1 MKLPPV
7 DGKAR
12 FTGRPQ
18 DIHGIAVNVPGKS
31 FTKERRQSSRKCRLK
46 PGQVT
51 RETSKRPPFKIKF
64 PVRRGKGSIWP
75 RPPPLRLYIRCGEFH
90 ETKSKRFFKNN
101 TPIRI
106 FRVASRVILQ
116 DFDIFVR
123 IPKQNFYF

>member
-75 RPPPLRLYIRCGEFH
+75 RPPLLSASTFAATNSTKRNRNDFLKIIRRSVYSALLVE
-90 ETKSKRFFKNN
+90 
-101 TPIRI
+101 
-106 FRVASRVILQ
+106 
-116 DFDIFVR
+116 
-123 IPKQNFYF
+123 

>member
-1 MKLPPV
+1 MKLPLV

-51 RETSKRPPFKIKF
+51 RETTNALPLKSNFLFAAEKVPSGHVLPPSILAATNSTKRNRNDFLKITH
-64 PVRRGKGSIWP
+64 R
-75 RPPPLRLYIRCGEFH
+75 YI
-90 ETKSKRFFKNN
+90 
-101 TPIRI
+101 
-106 FRVASRVILQ
+106 RVASNSR
-116 DFDIFVR
+116 DSDIR
-123 IPKQNFYF
+123 IRKQNFIYTNN